1 MNKIIL
7 IIKREYLYRVK
18 KKTFIIMTLI
28 GPLLFAALMILPAW
42 IAQLEDTEEKTIAV
56 IDNSQ
61 IFDKT
66 KFSQKAVNNIIDKY
80 QKSINKIISNEQFGK
95 RKVINSIID
104 NSKISINNIF
114 INDTIINKTEI
125 NTFLDSAKTSITQ
138 LIDNKKTV
146 HEIDTTLTHQKLT
159 INFIINQFSHLKN
172 KLPDTD
178 YLKFRFINS
187 TYEKTKKDFAE
198 SNYYGLLL
206 IPENILKSNKAQYY
220 SEKDITLGI
229 KSHISNSIEKEIE
242 RQKFKAEGIDENVL
256 KTIKTNIN
264 VQSIKWTE
272 TGEEKENGPEIKMI
286 IGYVSG
292 FLIYLF
298 IFMFGAQVMRGVI
311 EEKTSRIIEVIISS
325 VKPFQLMMGKIV
337 GIAFVGLTQFLLWV
351 ILTILIVSGV
361 KLAVFPEKDA
371 SQLKAQTEIISS
383 ANSMQTIQ
391 TMQPSDA
398 DAGLSEIKNI
408 FGSIENINFGVILGS
423 FLFYFLGGYL
433 LYAALFAAVGSAVDS
448 EADTQQFML
457 PITIPLILAIIVM
470 MNAIQTPDSPIA
482 FWFSIIPF
490 TSPVVMMVRI
500 PFGVPYWQLF
510 LSMGLLIVTFIA
522 CTLLAAKI
530 YRTGIL
536 MYGKKISYKELWKW
550 LRYKS

>member
-28 GPLLFAALMILPAW
+28 GPVLFAALMILPAW

-66 KFSQKAVNNIIDKY
+66 KFTKTAVNIVIEKHR
-80 QKSINKIISNEQFGK
+80 KSINKIISNEKLGTK
-95 RKVINSIID
+95 NVINSIID
-104 NSKISINNIF
+104 NSKKSINSVFDN
-114 INDTIINKTEI
+114 NTIIDKTKI
-125 NTFLDSAKTSITQ
+125 NNLLDSTQTSISQ
-138 LIDNKKTV
+138 IISNRKTA
-146 HEIDTTLTHQKLT
+146 HSLDTTFQHQKFTVNL
-159 INFIINQFSHLKN
+159 ILSRSSHLKK
-172 KLPDTD
+172 KLADTD
-178 YLKFRFINS
+178 YLKFKFINS
-187 TYEKTKKDFAE
+187 SYEKAKTDFVE
-198 SNYYGLLL
+198 SGYFGLLL
-206 IPENILKSNKAQYY
+206 IPENVLKSNKVQYY

-242 RQKFKAEGIDENVL
+242 RQKFKSEGIDENVL
-256 KTIKTNIN
+256 KSIKTNIN

-272 TGEEKENGPEIKMI
+272 DGEEKGNGPEIKMI
-286 IGYVSG
+286 IGYLNG

-325 VKPFQLMMGKIV
+325 VKPFQLMMGKII

-351 ILTILIVSGV
+351 ILTIMIITGV
-361 KLAVFPEKDA
+361 KSAVFPEKDA
-371 SQLKAQTEIISS
+371 SQIKAQTELIST
-383 ANSMQTIQ
+383 AGSMQNIQ
-391 TMQPSDA
+391 GIDA
-398 DAGLSEIKNI
+398 VDAEQSMSEIENI
-408 FGSIENINFGVILGS
+408 FGSIENINFGIILGS
-423 FLFYFLGGYL
+423 FLFFFIGGYL
-433 LYAALFAAVGSAVDS
+433 LYAALFAAIGSAVDS

-490 TSPVVMMVRI
+490 TSPVIMMVRI

-510 LSMGLLIVTFIA
+510 LSMGLLIITFIGA
-522 CTLLAAKI
+522 TWVAAKI

-536 MYGKKISYKELWKW
+536 MYGKKTTYKELWKW

>member
-28 GPLLFAALMILPAW
+28 GPVLFAALMILPAW
-42 IAQLEDTEEKTIAV
+42 IAQLEDTEEKTVAV

-66 KFSQKAVNNIIDKY
+66 KITKTAVNLVIEKHR
-80 QKSINKIISNEQFGK
+80 KSINKIISNENLGTK
-95 RKVINSIID
+95 NVINSIID
-104 NSKISINNIF
+104 NSKNSINSVF
-114 INDTIINKTEI
+114 DNDTVIDKTKIN
-125 NTFLDSAKTSITQ
+125 NLLDSTKTSITQ
-138 LIDNKKTV
+138 LINNNKTT
-146 HEIDTTLTHQKLT
+146 HRLDTTFQHQKFTVNL
-159 INFIINQFSHLKN
+159 IINQSLKLKN
-172 KLPDTD
+172 KLPDSD
-178 YLKFRFINS
+178 YLKFKFINS
-187 TYEKTKKDFAE
+187 SYEKTKKDFAE
-198 SNYYGLLL
+198 SDYFGLLL
-206 IPENILKSNKAQYY
+206 IPENILKSNKVQYY

-229 KSHISNSIEKEIE
+229 KSHISNSVEKEIE
-242 RQKFKAEGIDENVL
+242 RQKFRAEGIDENIL
-256 KTIKTNIN
+256 KSIKTNIN

-272 TGEEKENGPEIKMI
+272 DGEEKETGPEIKMI
-286 IGYVSG
+286 IGYISG

-325 VKPFQLMMGKIV
+325 VKPFQLMMGKII

-351 ILTILIVSGV
+351 VLTIMIVSGV
-361 KLAVFPEKDA
+361 KSAFFPGKDA
-371 SQLKAQTEIISS
+371 SQIKAQTELISS
-383 ANSMQTIQ
+383 SSSMQNIQ
-391 TMQPSDA
+391 AMDVA
-398 DAGLSEIKNI
+398 DAEESLSKIENI

-433 LYAALFAAVGSAVDS
+433 LYAALFAAIGSAVDS

-510 LSMGLLIVTFIA
+510 LSMGLLIITFIGA
-522 CTLLAAKI
+522 TWFAAKI

-536 MYGKKISYKELWKW
+536 MYGKK
-550 LRYKS
+550 

>member
-18 KKTFIIMTLI
+18 KKTFIIMTIL
-28 GPLLFAALMILPAW
+28 GPVLFAALMILPAW

-66 KFSQKAVNNIIDKY
+66 KFTKTAVNIVIEKHR
-80 QKSINKIISNEQFGK
+80 KSINKIISNEKLGTK
-95 RKVINSIID
+95 NVVNSIID
-104 NSKISINNIF
+104 NSKNSINYVFDNDSIIDKTKIKNLLDSTKISINR
-114 INDTIINKTEI
+114 IIK
-125 NTFLDSAKTSITQ
+125 
-138 LIDNKKTV
+138 NKKTAYR
-146 HEIDTTLTHQKLT
+146 IDTTFQHQKVTVNL
-159 INFIINQFSHLKN
+159 IIAQTLHLKN
-172 KLPDTD
+172 KLPNSD
-178 YLKFRFINS
+178 YLKFKFINS
-187 TYEKTKKDFAE
+187 SYDKAKNNFSE
-198 SNYYGLLL
+198 SNYFGLLL
-206 IPENILKSNKAQYY
+206 IPENVLKSNKVQYY

-242 RQKFKAEGIDENVL
+242 RQKYRAEGIDENII
-256 KTIKTNIN
+256 KSIKTNIN

-272 TGEEKENGPEIKMI
+272 DGEEKGNGPEIKMI

-292 FLIYLF
+292 FLIYIF

-325 VKPFQLMMGKIV
+325 VKPFQLMMGKII

-351 ILTILIVSGV
+351 VLTIMIVSGV
-361 KLAVFPEKDA
+361 KSAFFPGKDA
-371 SQLKAQTEIISS
+371 SQIKAQTELISS
-383 ANSMQTIQ
+383 SSSMQNIQ
-391 TMQPSDA
+391 AINSA
-398 DAGLSEIKNI
+398 DAEASLSKIENI
-408 FGSIENINFGVILGS
+408 FGSITNINFGVILGS
-423 FLFYFLGGYL
+423 FIFFFLGGYL
-433 LYAALFAAVGSAVDS
+433 LYAALFAAIGSAVDS

-470 MNAIQTPDSPIA
+470 MNAIQTPDSSIA

-490 TSPVVMMVRI
+490 TSPIVMMVRI

-510 LSMGLLIVTFIA
+510 LSMGLLVITFIGA
-522 CTLLAAKI
+522 TWFAAKI

-536 MYGKKISYKELWKW
+536 MYGKKTTYKELWKW
-550 LRYKS
+550 LKYKN

>member
-18 KKTFIIMTLI
+18 KKTFIIMTLL
-28 GPLLFAALMILPAW
+28 GPVLFAALMILPAW
-42 IAQLEDTEEKTIAV
+42 IAQLEDTHVKTIAV

-66 KFSQKAVNNIIDKY
+66 KFSEEAVNDIINKY
-80 QKSINKIISNEQFGK
+80 QNSINKIIANEQLGK
-95 RKVINSIID
+95 RRVINSIIA

-114 INDTIINKTEI
+114 YNDSIINRTKI
-125 NTFLDSAKTSITQ
+125 NNILDSTKTSITQ
-138 LIDNKKTV
+138 LVDNKKTAYS
-146 HEIDTTLTHQKLT
+146 IDTTLTHQKLT
-159 INFIINQFSHLKN
+159 INFIIEQSSHLRN

-178 YLKFRFINS
+178 YLKFKFINS
-187 TYEKTKKDFAE
+187 SYDKIKKNFSKSE
-198 SNYYGLLL
+198 YYGLLL
-206 IPENILKSNKAQYY
+206 IPKNILKSNKVQYY

-242 RQKFKAEGIDENVL
+242 RQKFQSEGIDENVL
-256 KTIKTNIN
+256 KSIKTNIN

-272 TGEEKENGPEIKMI
+272 NGEVKENGPELKMI
-286 IGYVSG
+286 VGYVSG
-292 FLIYLF
+292 FLIYIF

-337 GIAFVGLTQFLLWV
+337 GVALVGLTQFLLWV
-351 ILTILIVSGV
+351 ILTLMIVMGV
-361 KLAVFPEKDA
+361 KSSVFPEKDA
-371 SQLKAQTEIISS
+371 SQIKAKTELVSS
-383 ANSMQTIQ
+383 SNSMQTIQ
-391 TMQPSDA
+391 TMQTADN
-398 DAGLSEIKNI
+398 DAGLSEIENI
-408 FGSIENINFGVILGS
+408 FSSIGNINFGVIIGS
-423 FLFYFLGGYL
+423 FIFFFLGGYL

-470 MNAIQTPDSPIA
+470 MNAIQSPDSSLA

-490 TSPVVMMVRI
+490 TSPIIMMVRI

-510 LSMGLLIVTFIA
+510 LSMGLLIITFIA
-522 CTLLAAKI
+522 TTWFAAKI

-550 LRYKS
+550 LRYKN